1 MNGRTHD
8 VRNIRLN
15 AERSVLCDSV
25 LGSAE
30 EPPLASHLVT
40 PRAFYS
46 HHGIYVGEGRV
57 VHYRGRE
64 RGWRSGPVEEISLA
78 CFAGGRG
85 VRVRHDRARFDRG
98 EVVARARSR
107 LGELSYRLLTNNCE
121 HFCAWA
127 LQGESR
133 SKQVEC
139 LCAVPLA
146 VWRALRSLCFV
157 GRRYHGRPTLRFSW
171 LRNVYRV
178 AEGPAHGT

>member
-8 VRNIRLN
+8 ARNIHRGDGRR
-15 AERSVLCDSV
+15 ASYDSV
-25 LGSAE
+25 LDSAE

-57 VHYRGRE
+57 VHYRGRAC
-64 RGWRSGPVEEISLA
+64 GWRTGPVEEVSLA
-78 CFAGGRG
+78 HFARGRSI
-85 VRVRHDRARFDRG
+85 RVRHDAPRFDRG

-133 SKQVEC
+133 STQVEC
-139 LCAVPLA
+139 LWAAPLA
-146 VWRALRSLCFV
+146 VWRALRAVLFV
-157 GRRYHGRPTLRFSW
+157 GGDMPLR
-171 LRNVYRV
+171 
-178 AEGPAHGT
+178 H